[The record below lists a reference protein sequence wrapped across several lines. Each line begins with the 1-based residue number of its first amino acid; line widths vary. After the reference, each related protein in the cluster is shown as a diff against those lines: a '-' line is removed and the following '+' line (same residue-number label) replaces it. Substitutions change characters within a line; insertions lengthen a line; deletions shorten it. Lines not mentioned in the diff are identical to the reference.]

1 MDLIASTALTV
12 FLASFAK
19 KGAAAPAETFKNV
32 WKFIFGPVDDFLIR
46 SNAKREIEREKY
58 IEAIKNNADSILP
71 ENLQNPDIE
80 LLAPALEA
88 SKYFL
93 NEDAHRDMF
102 AKLVASSFDKS
113 KKLLIHHSFA
123 NIITQLNPLDAKIL
137 RYLPA
142 EFYLLSCHIICT
154 NGNESICRD
163 LLVNDAF
170 SDELMQ
176 TNVSTNNLERLNLIG
191 VMHNATLLKVNG
203 EHKPTIDLFKATK
216 HYSDLHKVFP
226 GAKFDIFT
234 EPSYLTPLGHS
245 FRQICL

>member
-1 MDLIASTALTV
+1 M
-12 FLASFAK
+12 
-19 KGAAAPAETFKNV
+19 
-32 WKFIFGPVDDFLIR
+32 
-46 SNAKREIEREKY
+46 
-58 IEAIKNNADSILP
+58 
-71 ENLQNPDIE
+71 
-80 LLAPALEA
+80 
-88 SKYFL
+88 
-93 NEDAHRDMF
+93 
-102 AKLVASSFDKS
+102 KS
-113 KKLLIHHSFA
+113 
-123 NIITQLNPLDAKIL
+123 KIL
-137 RYLPA
+137 RYLPT